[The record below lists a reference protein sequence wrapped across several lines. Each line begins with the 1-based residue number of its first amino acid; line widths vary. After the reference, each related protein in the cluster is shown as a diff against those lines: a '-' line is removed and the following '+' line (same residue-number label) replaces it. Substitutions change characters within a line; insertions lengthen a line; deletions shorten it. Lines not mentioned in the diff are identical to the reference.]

1 MSSSCSLF
9 SNGSFSHV
17 NEALDLMVDY
27 IAMERAGDEA
37 AAEKAEKDAGEGS
50 PLGDDGFAG
59 VKDPELDEFPQE
71 EL

>member
-1 MSSSCSLF
+1 MD
-9 SNGSFSHV
+9 V
-17 NEALDLMVDY
+17 ALDLMIDV
-27 IAMERAGDEA
+27 ITKEKAGDEA

-59 VKDPELDEFPQE
+59 VKDPELDTLLQE